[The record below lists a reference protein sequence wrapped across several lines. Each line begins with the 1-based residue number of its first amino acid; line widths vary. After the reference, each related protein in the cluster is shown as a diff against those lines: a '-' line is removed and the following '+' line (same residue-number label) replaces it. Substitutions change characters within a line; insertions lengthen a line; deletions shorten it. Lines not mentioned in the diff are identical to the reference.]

1 MKLERYLI
9 TEGIETTVI
18 GFYFSVTQKLLKD
31 DPDQPFVH
39 LLHSLGSPY
48 WSSVMILVGVVAMLV
63 GLLAV
68 QTRWVNRMALA
79 LLAGI
84 WLIYAVAFISQDIDF
99 GNINLTSIFMA
110 FTFIFIVTQAG
121 GGS

>member
-18 GFYFSVTQKLLKD
+18 GFYFSVTQGLLKD
-31 DPDQPFVH
+31 DPDQPLVH

-48 WSSVMILVGVVAMLV
+48 WSSVMVLIGVVATLV

-68 QTRWVNRMALA
+68 QTRWVNHAALA
-79 LLAGI
+79 LLAAI
-84 WLIYAVAFISQDIDF
+84 WFIYAVAFVSQAIDF
-99 GNINLTSIFMA
+99 GHFDLPTLFVV
-110 FTFIFIVTQAG
+110 FTFVFIVVQAG
-121 GGS
+121 GE

>member
-18 GFYFSVTQKLLKD
+18 GFYFSITQQLLKD
-31 DPDQPFVH
+31 DPHQPFIH

-48 WSSVMILVGVVAMLV
+48 WSSVMILIGIVALLI
-63 GLLAV
+63 GLLSI
-68 QTRWVNRMALA
+68 QKRWVTHAALA

-84 WLIYAVAFISQDIDF
+84 WLIYAVAFVSQAIDF
-99 GNINLTSIFMA
+99 GHLDLTAIFVT

-121 GGS
+121 GDE